1 MENYLEMVLGLVCTV
16 FPLARWQHCRRGR
29 RRRRVLFP
37 EPGSY
42 IDENNGILY
51 IMNIL
56 SRIMNFIMVMSVMV
70 THLGARVTDLLSD
83 LTGSPFTDRMT
94 EAETGK
100 MQVEK

>member
-1 MENYLEMVLGLVCTV
+1 
-16 FPLARWQHCRRGR
+16 
-29 RRRRVLFP
+29 
-37 EPGSY
+37 
-42 IDENNGILY
+42 
-51 IMNIL
+51 MNIL

-100 MQVEK
+100 KPS